1 MRRIVIIGA
10 TSAIAEQCAR
20 LWVKE
25 PEMTLTLVGRDLEKV
40 NALRVDLL
48 VRNPDSVVHIETLD
62 FLDPIAIAALA
73 KRISIDGS
81 LDVVL
86 IAHGNLPTQESSEND
101 LLVASSTLALNGIS
115 PVLFAEAFAGLFA
128 INDHGTIAIIGS
140 VAGDRGRRAN
150 YVYGSAKALVAH
162 YAAGLQHRFAETNV
176 KIVLIKPGPTATPM
190 TADLQQKGRRLARAE
205 TVATQI
211 VKAINTGKPVLYTP
225 PIWQPIMFVIKHLP
239 QRIFNKLKV

>member
-1 MRRIVIIGA
+1 MRRIIIVGA

-20 LWVKE
+20 LWVKDSE
-25 PEMTLTLVGRDLEKV
+25 VTLTLVGRDREKV
-40 NALRVDLL
+40 EALRMDLA
-48 VRNPDSVVHIETLD
+48 VRNPHSVIHTETLN
-62 FLDPIAIAALA
+62 FLDPIAIAELA
-73 KRISIDGS
+73 KRTSTEGVVDI
-81 LDVVL
+81 VL

-101 LLVASSTLALNGIS
+101 LSIASSTLTLNGAS

-128 INDHGTIAIIGS
+128 IANHGTIAIIGS

-162 YAAGLQHRFAETNV
+162 YAAGLQHRFADTDV

-205 TVATQI
+205 NVAAHI
-211 VKAINTGKPVLYTP
+211 VKAIDSGKPILYTP
-225 PIWQPIMFVIKHLP
+225 PIWQPIMFIIKHLP